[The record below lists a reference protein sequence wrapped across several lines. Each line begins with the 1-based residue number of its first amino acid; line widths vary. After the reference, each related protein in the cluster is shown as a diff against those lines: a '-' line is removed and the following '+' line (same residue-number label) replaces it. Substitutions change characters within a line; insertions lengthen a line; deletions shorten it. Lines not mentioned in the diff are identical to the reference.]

1 MAHKFNPA
9 NMGKLDN
16 PERRK
21 LLPPGKTLIGLGLK
35 AGHTVLDI
43 GAGIGYF
50 SIPASE
56 IVGDK
61 GKVIAV
67 DTSEEMI
74 EELKHRVAKAQIKN
88 IAIVKSEEYDFGIEN
103 ETIDFALMCH
113 ALHEVDNRKK
123 FLINAHEI
131 LREDGEIAIIEWKK
145 EETGFGPPLAYRI
158 DSSEAIT
165 MLEEVGFY
173 DIRAE
178 NQSKYF
184 YTVAGKKR

>member
-1 MAHKFNPA
+1 MA
-9 NMGKLDN
+9 KLDN

-21 LLPPGKTLIGLGLK
+21 LLPPGKTLIDLGLRK
-35 AGHTVLDI
+35 GDILLDI

-50 SIPASE
+50 SIPALE

-67 DTSEEMI
+67 DTSDEMI
-74 EELKHRVAKAQIKN
+74 EELTHRAAEAQIKN
-88 IAIVKSEEYDFGIEN
+88 IAVVKSDEYDFGIEE

-113 ALHEVDNRKK
+113 VLHEVDDRKM
-123 FLINAHEI
+123 LLSSAHEI
-131 LREDGEIAIIEWKK
+131 LRKDGVIAIIEWRK
-145 EETGFGPPLAYRI
+145 EETGFGPPLEYRI
-158 DSSEAIT
+158 DSSEAIN
-165 MLEEVGFY
+165 MLEEVGFH

-184 YTVAGKKR
+184 YTVVGKKDSRNLR

>member
-1 MAHKFNPA
+1 MA
-9 NMGKLDN
+9 KLDN

-21 LLPPGKTLIGLGLK
+21 LLPPGKTLIDLGLR
-35 AGHTVLDI
+35 AGYTLLDV

-74 EELKHRVAKAQIKN
+74 EELTNRIAEAHIQN
-88 IAIVKSEEYDFGIEN
+88 IAVVKSDEYDFRIED
-103 ETIDFALMCH
+103 EKIDFALMCH
-113 ALHEVDNRKK
+113 VLHEVDDRKMLL
-123 FLINAHEI
+123 FSAHEI
-131 LREDGEIAIIEWKK
+131 LRKDGVIAVIEWIKK
-145 EETGFGPPLAYRI
+145 ETGFGPPLEYRI
-158 DSSEAIT
+158 DSLEAIN
-165 MLEEVGFY
+165 MLEEVGFH

-178 NQSKYF
+178 NQSEYF
-184 YTVAGKKR
+184 YAVVGKKR